1 MAARPAAEPVDVTR
15 VDALLG
21 IMRDD
26 EEKQMTEAHRPDQ
39 HRRHRVVIIGSGFG
53 GLFAA
58 KELKHAD
65 ADVTVISR
73 TAYHLFQPLLYQVAT
88 GVLSAG
94 EVAPAIREVLA
105 RQRNTR
111 VLLGDVTDIDID
123 SRIVTSRVAQR
134 VTRTPYDS
142 LIVTAGSG
150 QSYFGHDRFATFA
163 PGMKSIDDA
172 LELRARIFGAYE
184 IAELSEDPEEVRRLM
199 TFVIVGAGPTGVE
212 MAGQIAELAHRT
224 LRGEFRNID
233 PRDTRIL
240 LLDGAPRIMPTF
252 REKTAEKAAARLR
265 KIGVEIHT
273 GAMVTDMDGQ
283 GITVRHQNGSEER
296 IEASCKIWAAGV
308 QASVLARM
316 LGEKA
321 GAEVDRS
328 GRVAVNDDLTL
339 PGHPEIFVVG
349 DMAKLDLPGVA
360 QVAIQGGKYAA
371 RKVKG
376 RLKGKETDKPFHYF
390 DKGNMA
396 TISRFSAIAE
406 IGKATFSGFV
416 GWVLWLGVHL
426 VYLTG
431 FKNRVTTLVHWTVSF
446 VGSGRS
452 ERVITEQQEI
462 GRVALAVLGAERE
475 RLPGAGAMS
484 PDASVEAADA
494 TGSTHDAERSAG
506 NVEAPDDAAAGEQP
520 ARRVG

>member
-1 MAARPAAEPVDVTR
+1 
-15 VDALLG
+15 
-21 IMRDD
+21 
-26 EEKQMTEAHRPDQ
+26 MTETPQ
-39 HRRHRVVIIGSGFG
+39 PRRHRVVIIGSGFG

-58 KELKHAD
+58 KKLKNAD

-73 TAYHLFQPLLYQVAT
+73 TTYHLFQPLLYQVAT

-94 EVAPAIREVLA
+94 EVAPAMREVLA
-105 RQRNTR
+105 RQKNTR

-123 SRIVTSRVAQR
+123 SRILTSRVAGR
-134 VTRTPYDS
+134 VTHTPYDS

-150 QSYFGHDRFATFA
+150 QSYFGNEEFALFA

-172 LELRARIFGAYE
+172 LELRARIFGAFE
-184 IAELSEDPEEVRRLM
+184 MAELSDDPDEVRRLM
-199 TFVIVGAGPTGVE
+199 TFVIVGAGATGVE

-224 LRGEFRNID
+224 LRRDFRNID
-233 PRDTRIL
+233 TTKTRIL
-240 LLDGAPRIMPTF
+240 LLDGAPRILPAF
-252 REKTAEKAAARLR
+252 REKTGAKAAARLK
-265 KIGVEIHT
+265 KIGVEMRT
-273 GAMVTDMDGQ
+273 GAMVTDMDGR
-283 GITVRHQNGSEER
+283 GITVQNQGGTSER
-296 IEASCKIWAAGV
+296 IEASFKMWAAGV
-308 QASVLARM
+308 QASPLARM

-321 GAEVDRS
+321 GADVDRS

-339 PGHPEIFVVG
+339 AGHPEIFVVG
-349 DMAKLDLPGVA
+349 DMAQLDLPGVA

-371 RKVKG
+371 GKVKG
-376 RLKGKETDKPFHYF
+376 RLKGRESDKPFRYF
-390 DKGNMA
+390 DKGNLA

-406 IGKATFSGFV
+406 IGRATFSGFI

-446 VGSGRS
+446 VGRGRS

-475 RLPGAGAMS
+475 RLPGVGLA
-484 PDASVEAADA
+484 ASVTHDDADA
-494 TGSTHDAERSAG
+494 GTPS
-506 NVEAPDDAAAGEQP
+506 

>member
-1 MAARPAAEPVDVTR
+1 
-15 VDALLG
+15 
-21 IMRDD
+21 
-26 EEKQMTEAHRPDQ
+26 MTATTQTSTHA
-39 HRRHRVVIIGSGFG
+39 RHRVVIIGSGFG

-73 TAYHLFQPLLYQVAT
+73 TSYHLFQPLLYQVAT

-105 RQRNTR
+105 RQKNTS

-123 SRIVTSRVAQR
+123 ARVVTSRVAQR
-134 VTRTPYDS
+134 VTHTPYDS

-150 QSYFGHDRFATFA
+150 QSYFGNDRFALFA

-172 LELRARIFGAYE
+172 LELRARIFGAFE
-184 IAELSEDPEEVRRLM
+184 MAELSDDPEEVRRLT
-199 TFVIVGAGPTGVE
+199 TFVIVGAGATGVE

-224 LRGEFRNID
+224 LRKDFRRID
-233 PRDTRIL
+233 PTTSRIL
-240 LLDGAPRIMPTF
+240 LLDGAPRILPGF
-252 REKTAEKAAARLR
+252 REKTGDKAAARLR
-265 KIGVEIHT
+265 KIGVEIRT

-283 GITVRHQNGSEER
+283 GITVQTEDGSER
-296 IEASCKIWAAGV
+296 IEASFKMWAAGV
-308 QASVLARM
+308 QASHLARQ

-321 GAEVDRS
+321 GVDVDRA

-349 DMAKLDLPGVA
+349 DMAQLDLPGVA

-371 RKVKG
+371 RRVSE
-376 RLKGKETDKPFHYF
+376 RLKGRESDKPFRYF

-406 IGKATFSGFV
+406 IGPATFSGFI

-446 VGSGRS
+446 VGRGRS

-475 RLPGAGAMS
+475 RLPGSGVIGPS
-484 PDASVEAADA
+484 PRRETSDEA
-494 TGSTHDAERSAG
+494 
-506 NVEAPDDAAAGEQP
+506 EA
-520 ARRVG
+520 V